1 MRAVSFFVL
10 ALAMIGCGPGVRDG
24 DDTSGDD
31 DPTAPDADETPVET
45 GQCAAMDIVFVVDD
59 SGSMQEEQTNLA
71 TNFPMFADVLMNYE
85 VGPGQP
91 LDFRAAV
98 TTTGRDLTTII
109 NTPPLP
115 PIQMTENG
123 DNGAFRDTCGVS
135 RRWLERTDTNM
146 ASTLACRA
154 NVGTSGSGTEMPMY
168 ASMLALGER
177 VADGTNAGFL
187 RDDALLAVVML
198 TDEDD
203 CSRTDNNITIDAMNP
218 QGMCGPNPAQ
228 VMPSQAVAFLDQVK
242 GGERGRWASAVIA
255 GPTNCS
261 SAFGDA
267 AEAVRLK
274 EFVQIANS
282 NGQNQNALFASI
294 CEGNLAPAL
303 QQALDTFQ
311 AACESFPPIE

>member
-1 MRAVSFFVL
+1 MRRLSILFAI
-10 ALAMIGCGPGVRDG
+10 ALVAACGPDVRDG
-24 DDTSGDD
+24 DDSGDD
-31 DPTAPDADETPVET
+31 GPGTPDADETPIEM
-45 GQCAAMDIVFVVDD
+45 GKCQAMDIVFVVDD
-59 SGSMQEEQTNLA
+59 SGSMMEEQTNLA

-85 VGPGQP
+85 VDPGRL

-115 PIQMTENG
+115 PIMMTENG

-135 RRWLERTDTNM
+135 RRWLERTDPTITD
-146 ASTLACRA
+146 TLACRA
-154 NVGTSGSGTEMPMY
+154 NVGTGGSGTEMPLY
-168 ASMLALGER
+168 ASMLALGDR
-177 VADGTNAGFL
+177 VTDGTNAGFL
-187 RDDALLAVVML
+187 RDDALLALVML

-203 CSRTDNNITIDAMNP
+203 CSRTDNNIVIDAMNP
-218 QGMCGPNPAQ
+218 QGMCGANPAQ
-228 VMPSQAVAFLDQVK
+228 VQVAQAIDFFDSVK

-274 EFVQIANS
+274 QFVQDANS
-282 NGQNQNALFASI
+282 GGQNQNAVFSSI